1 MDIGMTLPVMEPGLD
16 RALIRRWA
24 TEIDQG
30 PYSTLAAGERIA
42 FPNPELLSL
51 MSACAA
57 WTERVKLATT
67 IIVAPLHDPVMLA
80 KQLATIDLLSNGR
93 LVAGF
98 GLGGRTE
105 DYHAVGADWA
115 RRNQPEL
122 ARLVD
127 TMRRVWAGEKVLP
140 DLIRPVE
147 PKPVQR
153 GGPKLMTGSLG
164 PKAIRAAARW
174 ADGLYGFSF
183 GPDPRDIE
191 QAFQAAR
198 EAWKEAGRPAPI
210 LVTGFWFALGDKARD
225 QVATHLRRYM
235 NWLDPQA
242 VEATAAQAG
251 FAGTPA
257 ELRDMIRRIADLG
270 ADEVVPSPVT
280 TDPEIL
286 KRFADA
292 AF

>member
-16 RALIRRWA
+16 RDTIRRWA
-24 TEIDQG
+24 TEIDRG

-42 FPNPELLSL
+42 FPNPEL
-51 MSACAA
+51 MAVMAACAA

-67 IIVAPLHDPVMLA
+67 IIVAPLHDPVMMA
-80 KQLATIDLLSNGR
+80 KQLATIDVLSGGR

-105 DYHAVGADWA
+105 DYHAVGANWADRTQADLA
-115 RRNQPEL
+115 RRI
-122 ARLVD
+122 AIV
-127 TMRRVWAGEKVLP
+127 RRVWAGEKVLP
-140 DLIRPVE
+140 DLIRPIE
-147 PKPVQR
+147 PKPVQP

-164 PKAIRAAARW
+164 PKAIRAAAQW

-191 QAFQAAR
+191 QAFETAR
-198 EAWKEAGRPAPI
+198 AAWKEAGRPAPI
-210 LVTGFWFALGDKARD
+210 LVTGFWFALGDGARD
-225 QVATHLRRYM
+225 QVGTHLRRYM

-242 VEATAAQAG
+242 VEATAAHAG

-257 ELRDMIRRIADLG
+257 ELKALMRRIADLG

-280 TDPEIL
+280 TDPQIL
-286 KRFADA
+286 ARFADA
-292 AF
+292 VF